1 MLTCLYIK
9 CTSVLA
15 DICQNERADPD
26 VTAISAH
33 RQPLETHVRAW
44 PGRTRGTPTA
54 DRTLTLSLCYPVSA
68 RSAVELPHLTL
79 TRRPHTAPSRPTH
92 EDGGLR
98 LNFFW
103 RREHRSKSAREPRV
117 EPRSPRKEQTQ
128 SKLYVILTQKIR
140 YHRCRT
146 RLTHSRVSCVA
157 VVGQGPAGRAWG
169 GECGSGRHKVE
180 GSTAISACGLA
191 GGAVTSLDAPML
203 EHDAEPFERARLTQG
218 TAG

>member
-9 CTSVLA
+9 CTSNVLA

-44 PGRTRGTPTA
+44 PGRTRGTPTS
-54 DRTLTLSLCYPVSA
+54 DRTLTLSLFYPVSA

-92 EDGGLR
+92 DGGLR
-98 LNFFW
+98 LKSFW
-103 RREHRSKSAREPRV
+103 LFGDENSGTPIQERERAARRAAKPEERADSVKA
-117 EPRSPRKEQTQ
+117 
-128 SKLYVILTQKIR
+128 LR
-140 YHRCRT
+140 YSHAKNTVHRCRT

-191 GGAVTSLDAPML
+191 GGAV
-203 EHDAEPFERARLTQG
+203 
-218 TAG
+218 